1 MVTTACIST
10 ASIPGDEMPD
20 IGIPESMMNTKIKL
34 EAPDY
39 LNSFTIGETIDL
51 TAEVI
56 ANDQVAFAH
65 DYGARMFIYEEPQ
78 WVEIA
83 NFMKYPDGYL
93 VLTPSS
99 DDSFS
104 KYGAPAVDPILPD
117 TSKPVTVRIILVG
130 NIYRDGQITD
140 EKTAAYIDVE
150 LKP

>member
-1 MVTTACIST
+1 
-10 ASIPGDEMPD
+10 
-20 IGIPESMMNTKIKL
+20 
-34 EAPDY
+34 
-39 LNSFTIGETIDL
+39 
-51 TAEVI
+51 
-56 ANDQVAFAH
+56 
-65 DYGARMFIYEEPQ
+65 MFIYEENQ

-93 VLTPSS
+93 VLSS
-99 DDSFS
+99 LGDNPFS

-117 TSKPVTVRIILVG
+117 TSKPVTIRIILVG